1 MIIFIFLM
9 IRRDE
14 MDHVLV
20 FFSSYCDFVRVR
32 NWFKTSNLDYAEI
45 SEYTKD
51 SRMAKVR
58 FASRHGN
65 SDAGKNN

>member
-1 MIIFIFLM
+1 MSSGFVKSLKKCIIIIFIFLM

-32 NWFKTSNLDYAEI
+32 NTQVMLICTIGSGPCEVDI
-45 SEYTKD
+45 
-51 SRMAKVR
+51 
-58 FASRHGN
+58 
-65 SDAGKNN
+65 AGKPP